1 MKIYD
6 LVTYVEF
13 VNRNKKITITVH
25 KIQERPTL
33 HELRKQNGRPEKLHN

>member
-6 LVTYVEF
+6 FVTYVEF
-13 VNRNKKITITVH
+13 VNRTIAVH
-25 KIQERPTL
+25 KIQERRTL